1 MKSSKSKNSMYR
13 NTRNFLFSSACFLII
28 LCIIVF
34 SVVGAYMK
42 KNSDDTIDDIGTIY
56 MSEMSTQLREKFNA
70 VVELRFLQLEGLIQ
84 RTPPETDRTRQELM
98 EELAYGA
105 NIRGFSFLGLYTA
118 DGENEILL
126 GTDISPSDETEFS
139 RAIQDNGNKVTS
151 GVDQNGERVL
161 LLVNDVQYPMKDD
174 QKSKVLVAGIP
185 MSYMQETLGMDSDNS
200 MIYYHI
206 IRRDGSFVIRSGAA
220 YRENYFSRIL
230 EVFSELDGKTPENYV
245 DELRIAMETN
255 SNYSS
260 RVLSEGSLQQMYC
273 SALAGT
279 EWYLVAVMPYSI
291 LSDAVTSLA
300 NTRQTT
306 MLTACGIILLGV
318 LIIFIIYYH
327 LSQRQ
332 LKELERAEQEAVHAN
347 LAKSEFLSNMS
358 HDIRTPMNGIM
369 GMTGIAMTCIDDK
382 ERLKDCLS
390 KIALSGKHLLG
401 LVNDVL
407 DMSKIESGKLSLN
420 IDKLSLRET
429 MESLVNIVQ
438 PQIKA
443 KHQHFDIF
451 IRKIESEDVFCDN
464 VRLNQILINLL
475 SNAVKYTPEGGRVNI
490 YLEQEPSPLG
500 SHYVRCHFGVKDNGI
515 GMTPEFQKTI
525 FDSFTREK
533 NTQVEK
539 TEGAG
544 LGMAITKCIVDVM
557 KGSIEVT
564 SEPGKGSEFHVV
576 LDLEKADIREED
588 MVLPSWKALMVDNN
602 EELCLSALQALKEIG
617 LDAEYAL
624 GGEEAVRMV
633 EKRHAAH
640 DDYQVV
646 ILDWKMPGM
655 DGLQATREIRK
666 LLGEETP
673 ILIISAYDWSDIKDE
688 ALKVGASGF
697 ISKPLFKSNLYLGLS
712 RYILDEADEKQQR
725 REPQTEDFT
734 GMRILLA
741 EDNEINWEI
750 AEAILTSAGFQVD
763 HAENGKICVE
773 TFVASEVGHYDIV
786 LMDIRMPVMS
796 GYDAAKGI
804 RASGRPDA
812 NLPIFA
818 MTADAFSEDIQHCM
832 ECGMN
837 EHVSKPIDME
847 KLLRLLTKYLK
858 N

>member
-1 MKSSKSKNSMYR
+1 
-13 NTRNFLFSSACFLII
+13 
-28 LCIIVF
+28 
-34 SVVGAYMK
+34 MK

-56 MSEMSTQLREKFNA
+56 MSEMSTQLREKFNT

-84 RTPPETDRTRQELM
+84 RTPPEMGNYGPELL
-98 EELAYGA
+98 EELSYGA

-126 GTDISPSDETEFS
+126 GTDISPSDETEFA
-139 RAIQDNGNKVTS
+139 RAIKDNGNQVTS
-151 GVDQNGERVL
+151 GIDANGERIL
-161 LLVNDVQYPMKDD
+161 LLVNDVEYPMKND
-174 QKSKVLVAGIP
+174 QKSKVLVAGFP

-220 YRENYFSRIL
+220 YRENYFSRML
-230 EVFSELDGKTPENYV
+230 EVFSELDGKKPENYV

-300 NTRQTT
+300 NTRQAT

-451 IRKIESEDVFCDN
+451 IRKIEAEDVFCDN

-500 SHYVRCHFGVKDNGI
+500 SNYVRCHFGVKDNGI

-602 EELCLSALQALKEIG
+602 EELCLSAVQSLKEIG

-633 EKRHAAH
+633 EKRHAAR

-688 ALKVGASGF
+688 AIRVGASGF

-712 RYILDEADEKQQR
+712 RYILNEADEKQQR
-725 REPQTEDFT
+725 KEPQTEDFT

-812 NLPIFA
+812 DLPIFA

-847 KLLRLLTKYLK
+847 KLIRLLTKYLK